1 MMKQWSR
8 SEAETVI
15 KGGKTAKLY
24 FDKGCYVNSC
34 GKAAKL
40 YFDKGC
46 YVNSSYALVIKNF
59 TRNTCVEIQVQ

>member
-8 SEAETVI
+8 SEAEMVI
-15 KGGKTAKLY
+15 KGGI
-24 FDKGCYVNSC
+24 
-34 GKAAKL
+34 AAKL

-46 YVNSSYALVIKNF
+46 YVNTSYALVFKNF